1 MGQVKPLWPCGQIS
15 SCSRFRR
22 KSQWCWCPWWSQQT
36 WRKCVIVRSPST
48 CGQTVTSK
56 RHGLVHHI
64 TSLRPLWSSK
74 RAPSKRQRSQ
84 FFFSNDMT
92 EGLFTILRV
101 GYMQPLTLMSLQ
113 HIAKSVLWHS
123 HFIQIIANMT
133 FFFFFGPLMSEWS
146 RLCCVYVFMHMC
158 VCIYLKLL
166 LA

>member
-74 RAPSKRQRSQ
+74 RSKRQRSQ